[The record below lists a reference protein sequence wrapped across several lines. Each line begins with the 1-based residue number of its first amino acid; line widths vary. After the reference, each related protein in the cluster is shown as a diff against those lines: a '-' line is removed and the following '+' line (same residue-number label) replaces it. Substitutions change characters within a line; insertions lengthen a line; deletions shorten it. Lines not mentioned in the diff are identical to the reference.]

1 MVFSSYIFLF
11 AFLPLVLGGYYLLS
25 HVKNPIWQRLFLIG
39 ASLYFYGYFNPS
51 YLVIIVVSIL
61 ANYILAYGMS
71 RSKGA
76 VGTVF
81 FWLGVLFNVGL
92 LGYFKYRDFFVEN
105 INALFHTSLILKR
118 IALPLGISFFTF
130 QQLSFLVSIRKGD
143 EVLERFDDY
152 CIFVLFFPQLVAG
165 PIVLY
170 SEMIPQF
177 KDPQRR
183 YFQWDNAAKG
193 AYIFT
198 IGLFKKAV
206 IADTLALFADTGFGS
221 SSLGFCAAWATALS
235 YTFQVYFDFSGY
247 SDMAVGLGKLFNIDI
262 PFNFRSPYQSES
274 IGVFWRRW
282 HITLG
287 RALQSYIYFPLGG
300 SREGSWKTYR
310 NLLITF
316 LVSGLWHGAAWTFV
330 LWGLLHG
337 LFNALE
343 RGFSKPLSHVPH
355 PLRVLLTFFIVN
367 ALWVLFRAESF
378 QNAAMVYR
386 GMVDISNL
394 ALLQVGT
401 LAIDGFVGVPLVLNT
416 AYVLTVLLVLALVC
430 FRAKNSCRMLE
441 NFTCR
446 RSLLWLTAV
455 LFCIALV
462 HLSRESVFI
471 YFNF

>member
-11 AFLPLVLGGYYLLS
+11 VFLPLVLAGYYLLS
-25 HVKNPIWQRLFLIG
+25 LVKNPIYQRLFLIG
-39 ASLYFYGYFNPS
+39 ASLFFYSYFNPS
-51 YLVIIVVSIL
+51 YLLIIVVSIL
-61 ANYILAYGMS
+61 VNYLLASCIRG
-71 RSKGA
+71 
-76 VGTVF
+76 GTGRFQTVC
-81 FWLGVLFNVGL
+81 FWLGVLFNVVL

-105 INALFHTSLILKR
+105 INALFHTSFLLKH

-130 QQLSFLVSIRKGD
+130 QQLSFLVSIRKG
-143 EVLERFDDY
+143 EEQLERFDDY

-183 YFQWDNAAKG
+183 YWNWDNIAKG
-193 AYIFT
+193 VYIFV

-206 IADTLALFADTGFGS
+206 IADTLALFVDTGFAS
-221 SSLGFCAAWATALS
+221 SRLSFCAAWATSLS

-262 PFNFRSPYQSES
+262 PFNFLSPYQSES

-287 RALQSYIYFPLGG
+287 RALQNYIYFPLGG
-300 SREGSWKTYR
+300 SREGKLKTYR
-310 NLLITF
+310 NLMITF

-330 LWGLLHG
+330 LWGALHG

-343 RGFSKPLSHVPH
+343 RVFAKPIGKLPH
-355 PLRVLLTFFIVN
+355 WLRVGCTLLIVN
-367 ALWVLFRAESF
+367 ALWVLFRADSF
-378 QNAAMVYR
+378 QAAGVVYR
-386 GMVDISNL
+386 GMVDFANPG
-394 ALLQVGT
+394 LLQVAL
-401 LAIDGFVGVPLVLNT
+401 LANDGFVGIPAVLNT
-416 AYVLTVLLVLALVC
+416 AYVIALLAALLFVC
-430 FRAKNSCRMLE
+430 LRAKNSRQMLE
-441 NFTCR
+441 SFTCR
-446 RSLLWLTAV
+446 KGTLWAAAI
-455 LFCIALV
+455 LFCVALV

>member
-25 HVKNPIWQRLFLIG
+25 RVKNPIWQRLFLIG
-39 ASLYFYGYFNPS
+39 VSLYFYGYFNPS

-76 VGTVF
+76 AGTVF
-81 FWLGVLFNVGL
+81 FWLGILFNVGL

-130 QQLSFLVSIRKGD
+130 QQLSFLVSIRKGE

-177 KDPQRR
+177 KDETRR
-183 YFQWDNAAKG
+183 CWNWDNAAKG
-193 AYIFT
+193 AYIFA

-206 IADTLALFADTGFGS
+206 IADTLALFADTGFS
-221 SSLGFCAAWATALS
+221 ASSLGFCAAWATALS

-300 SREGSWKTYR
+300 SREGKLKTYR

-330 LWGLLHG
+330 LWGALHG

-343 RGFSKPLSHVPH
+343 RVFSKPLSKVPH
-355 PLRVLLTFFIVN
+355 WLRVLGTFFIVN
-367 ALWVLFRAESF
+367 ALWVLFRADSF
-378 QNAAMVYR
+378 ANAAMVYR
-386 GMVDISNL
+386 GMADVSTM
-394 ALLQVGT
+394 ALTQVGT
-401 LAIDGFVGVPLVLNT
+401 LAVDGFVGIPVVLNT
-416 AYVLTVLLVLALVC
+416 VYVLGLLALLALVC
-430 FRAKNSCRMLE
+430 FRCENSCHMLAR
-441 NFTCR
+441 FTCGR
-446 RSLLWLTAV
+446 KTRIVTAIF
-455 LFCIALV
+455 FCIALV

>member
-25 HVKNPIWQRLFLIG
+25 HVKSPICQRLFLIG

-76 VGTVF
+76 AGTVF

-105 INALFHTSLILKR
+105 LNILFHTSLILKR

-130 QQLSFLVSIRKGD
+130 QQLSFLVSIRKGE

-152 CIFVLFFPQLVAG
+152 CIFVMFFPQLVAG

-193 AYIFT
+193 TYIFT

-274 IGVFWRRW
+274 IAVFWRRW

-300 SREGSWKTYR
+300 SREGTWKTYR

-343 RGFSKPLSHVPH
+343 RRFSKPLSQVPH
-355 PLRVLLTFFIVN
+355 TLRVLLTFFIVN

-386 GMVDISNL
+386 GMVDFSNFG
-394 ALLQVGT
+394 LLQVGT

-430 FRAKNSCRMLE
+430 FRAKNSCQMLE

>member
-1 MVFSSYIFLF
+1 M
-11 AFLPLVLGGYYLLS
+11 
-25 HVKNPIWQRLFLIG
+25 
-39 ASLYFYGYFNPS
+39 
-51 YLVIIVVSIL
+51 
-61 ANYILAYGMS
+61 
-71 RSKGA
+71 
-76 VGTVF
+76 
-81 FWLGVLFNVGL
+81 
-92 LGYFKYRDFFVEN
+92 
-105 INALFHTSLILKR
+105 
-118 IALPLGISFFTF
+118 
-130 QQLSFLVSIRKGD
+130 
-143 EVLERFDDY
+143 
-152 CIFVLFFPQLVAG
+152 LFFPQLVAG

-183 YFQWDNAAKG
+183 YWNWDNAAAG

-198 IGLFKKAV
+198 VGLFKKTV
-206 IADTLALFADTGFGS
+206 IADTLALFVDTGFGAT
-221 SSLGFCAAWATALS
+221 SLGFCAAWATALS

-282 HITLG
+282 HITLS
-287 RALQSYIYFPLGG
+287 RALQSYVYFPLGG
-300 SREGSWKTYR
+300 SREGKLKTYR

-330 LWGLLHG
+330 LWGGLHG

-343 RGFSKPLSHVPH
+343 RVFAKPLSRVPH
-355 PLRVLLTFFIVN
+355 WVRVGCTFLIVN

-378 QNAAMVYR
+378 QSAATVYR
-386 GMVDISNL
+386 GMVDFSNL
-394 ALLQVGT
+394 AFAQVGS
-401 LAIDGFVGVPLVLNT
+401 LAVDGFVGVPNLLN
-416 AYVLTVLLVLALVC
+416 AIYVVGILAALAVVC
-430 FRAKNSCRMLE
+430 FRCKNSCQMLE

-446 RSLLWLTAV
+446 KGALWATAI